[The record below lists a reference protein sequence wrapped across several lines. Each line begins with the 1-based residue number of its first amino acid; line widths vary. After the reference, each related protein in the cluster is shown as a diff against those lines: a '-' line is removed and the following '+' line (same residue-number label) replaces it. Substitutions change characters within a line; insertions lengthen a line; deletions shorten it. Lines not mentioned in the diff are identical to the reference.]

1 MHAICDRIAR
11 QIGGQF
17 DLAQRLLLADLQLP
31 QRTKARTEVETTPC
45 ETGVE
50 LGDVKGLRAL
60 RPHIGEQYAGRHGT
74 STASQPGGDVAHPC
88 ARVIGTGI
96 VLVRRTAERH
106 CHDTVAADPHT
117 SWTLRD
123 APSSS
128 SSMASCTVTSSTQ
141 TCSVPSKRAG
151 RT

>member
-1 MHAICDRIAR
+1 MHSICDRIAR
-11 QIGGQF
+11 QIGGQL

-31 QRTKARTEVETTPC
+31 QRTKARTEVQTTPC
-45 ETGVE
+45 KTGVE

-88 ARVIGTGI
+88 AGVIGTGI

-106 CHDTVAADPHT
+106 RHDTVACRSAYQLDATRCAVVFQQHGFLHRHVFDADVF
-117 SWTLRD
+117 R
-123 APSSS
+123 A
-128 SSMASCTVTSSTQ
+128 Q
-141 TCSVPSKRAG
+141 QGAG